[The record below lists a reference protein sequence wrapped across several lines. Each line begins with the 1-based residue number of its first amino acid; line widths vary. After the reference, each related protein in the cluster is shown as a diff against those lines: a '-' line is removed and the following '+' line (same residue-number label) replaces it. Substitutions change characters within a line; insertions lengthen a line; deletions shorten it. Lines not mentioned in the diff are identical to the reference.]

1 MRIKYPQVI
10 QESEEELTS
19 LEQRL
24 RGQKAADRVRMLRL
38 LKSGTVKSLKDCA
51 PLVGYSVIQLTRW
64 WERYRVAGLAGMLK
78 QPKPEGKASRM
89 TPEAWAGLLQAM
101 RAGHIATLEDA
112 RNYLEREWGIRY
124 KNGKSLWWL
133 FKKHRVKWKT
143 GRRRHKKA
151 NAEHQAAFKTVGAIV
166 ASSQKWYTL
175 KRTEISLGEEHPCA
189 NRSNREST
197 GQSPGALFVQR

>member
-1 MRIKYPQVI
+1 MRIKYPQAI
-10 QESEEELTS
+10 LESEEELTK

-38 LKSGTVKSLKDCA
+38 LKSGAVPSLKDCA
-51 PLVGYSVIQLTRW
+51 PLVGYSVGQLTRW
-64 WERYRVAGLAGMLK
+64 WECYRAQGLAELLK
-78 QPKPEGKASRM
+78 QHKPVGKASRL

-101 RAGHIATLEDA
+101 RKGHIATMEDA
-112 RNYLEREWGIRY
+112 REYLEREWAISY

-151 NAEHQAAFKTVGAIV
+151 NAEQQAAFKKPSGT
-166 ASSQKWYTL
+166 
-175 KRTEISLGEEHPCA
+175 
-189 NRSNREST
+189 
-197 GQSPGALFVQR
+197 